1 MPRVLITGAAGFI
14 GMHTSIRFLN
24 EGWDVVGIDNM
35 NDYYSVELKKRRVE
49 EILTTSNTLKKGFV
63 LYEQDL
69 NSNVWDSLSDYQF
82 NAVVHLAAQAGVRYS
97 IENPRAYLDSNVL
110 GFQSVIEF
118 VENQS
123 INAFVY
129 ASSSSV
135 YGKSSKQPFTETEA
149 CNQPES
155 YYAATKKSNEL
166 MAQSYFK
173 TKRVNS
179 IGLRFFTVYGPWG
192 RPDMAPFLFADAA
205 LKGDPITVFNHG
217 NQKRDFTYVADIV
230 EGIYL
235 SIENFNRVSGAE
247 IFNIGYGSPI
257 GLMDFIAEIESAT
270 GKELIKSFVEAQIG
284 DVEVTYANTKKLE
297 HTFGYSPKVGLS
309 EGVTNFI
316 KWLKFYNED
325 SNS

>member
-14 GMHTSIRFLN
+14 GMHTSIRFLR

-35 NDYYSVELKKRRVE
+35 NDYYSVELKKRRLE
-49 EILTTSNTLKKGFV
+49 EVRINSDILGKEFV
-63 LYEQDL
+63 LYKEDL
-69 NSNVWDSLSDYQF
+69 NSNVWDSLSDYRF

-155 YYAATKKSNEL
+155 
-166 MAQSYFK
+166 
-173 TKRVNS
+173 
-179 IGLRFFTVYGPWG
+179 
-192 RPDMAPFLFADAA
+192 
-205 LKGDPITVFNHG
+205 
-217 NQKRDFTYVADIV
+217 
-230 EGIYL
+230 
-235 SIENFNRVSGAE
+235 
-247 IFNIGYGSPI
+247 
-257 GLMDFIAEIESAT
+257 
-270 GKELIKSFVEAQIG
+270 
-284 DVEVTYANTKKLE
+284 
-297 HTFGYSPKVGLS
+297 
-309 EGVTNFI
+309 
-316 KWLKFYNED
+316 
-325 SNS
+325 

>member
-14 GMHTSIRFLN
+14 GMHTSIRFLK

-35 NDYYSVELKKRRVE
+35 NDYYSIELKKRRVE
-49 EILTTSNTLKKGFV
+49 EILTTSNISGNEFV
-63 LYEQDL
+63 LYEEDL
-69 NSNVWDSLSDYQF
+69 NSSVWDSLSDYGF

-118 VENQS
+118 VVKHS
-123 INAFVY
+123 INEFVY

-135 YGKSSKQPFTETEA
+135 YGKSSNQPFTETEA

-155 YYAATKKSNEL
+155 SNEL

-173 TKRVNS
+173 TIGINS

-192 RPDMAPFLFADAA
+192 RPDMAPYIFADAA
-205 LKGDPITVFNHG
+205 LKGDTISVFNHG
-217 NQKRDFTYVADIV
+217 NQKRDFTYIADIV

-270 GKELIKSFVEAQIG
+270 GNELIKSFVEAQIG

-297 HTFGYSPKVGLS
+297 NTFGYSPKVGLS
-309 EGVTNFI
+309 EGVANFI

-325 SNS
+325 SNC